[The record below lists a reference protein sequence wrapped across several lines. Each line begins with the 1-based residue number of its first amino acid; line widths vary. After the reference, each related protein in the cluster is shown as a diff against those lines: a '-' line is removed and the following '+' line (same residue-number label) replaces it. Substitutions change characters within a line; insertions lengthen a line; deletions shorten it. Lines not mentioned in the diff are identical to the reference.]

1 MCECMHLCMCVL
13 RYFVLLA
20 ILCFEKRLK
29 RFGDYNSNTN
39 DMFILVSL
47 NVSTVKLSG
56 LLFAAS
62 PFVFTMKQSPRGSG
76 GLNTPIREHFTT
88 SIPFNVS
95 SDFGLVKN

>member
-1 MCECMHLCMCVL
+1 MCYV
-13 RYFVLLA
+13 FFVVLLA

-29 RFGDYNSNTN
+29 RFGDYNGSNTN

-56 LLFAAS
+56 SLFAVP

-76 GLNTPIREHFTT
+76 GLNTPIQEHFSIT

-95 SDFGLVKN
+95 SDFEVVKNGQILT